1 MKFST
6 IALLFVGFAA
16 VEAVRIDATAEIQ
29 KPCVYLDETQGEL
42 DYQIDMFSRT
52 LDERHWTNAMNIKKA
67 LGKKGAEGKFYVHTW
82 ELMDKAFSFPRVR
95 RYAMVQEN
103 MDMLEHFQDNLNQN
117 QSNNQ
122 NMANF
127 LRVARTVRDNFN
139 AKYHDG
145 EFDDPGNHDARA
157 EAEAAAAA
165 AAKRAPA
172 SYTAKQ
178 VGVGEW

>member
-1 MKFST
+1 MKAKSGV
-6 IALLFVGFAA
+6 APPL
-16 VEAVRIDATAEIQ
+16 
-29 KPCVYLDETQGEL
+29 K
-42 DYQIDMFSRT
+42 
-52 LDERHWTNAMNIKKA
+52 
-67 LGKKGAEGKFYVHTW
+67 VHTW
-82 ELMDKAFSFPRVR
+82 ELLDKAFTFPRIR
-95 RYAMVQEN
+95 RYAYVQEN

-139 AKYHDG
+139 AKYHDV
-145 EFDDPGNHDARA
+145 EFDDPGNQHARA